1 MILPTILLLILKQL
15 IDFPTLP
22 DRDME
27 VSPAKMFGCVFVWQD
42 QRLGK
47 YQLEKEGDRDRVVK
61 KSQGLIFYLRC
72 DRCILRWNQSLKEM
86 SLSSMVVHRWPSPI
100 FVVNGGLVQWRF
112 IGVLVPPWSH
122 RHFEMMTKCL
132 IRQDTSSK
140 LRFTLAMFQ
149 KTTQKN
155 T

>member
-27 VSPAKMFGCVFVWQD
+27 VSPANMLRMCAGCVLVWQD

-61 KSQGLIFYLRC
+61 KTGIFNL
-72 DRCILRWNQSLKEM
+72 
-86 SLSSMVVHRWPSPI
+86 
-100 FVVNGGLVQWRF
+100 
-112 IGVLVPPWSH
+112 
-122 RHFEMMTKCL
+122 
-132 IRQDTSSK
+132 
-140 LRFTLAMFQ
+140 
-149 KTTQKN
+149 
-155 T
+155 